1 VADIQGELSNNI
13 KIWPVQ
19 NQQLAYGLAYANT
32 VWISENPERVN
43 QFLKS
48 LVQAEDYLIQNSES
62 AKDTLKHHLSYGD
75 AYLAQVWPNHRF
87 SLTLDQSLI
96 LAMQDEAQWQITNN
110 LTNATSVPNFLN
122 YIYLDGLQSVKPES
136 VNVIT

>member
-1 VADIQGELSNNI
+1 
-13 KIWPVQ
+13 VQ